1 MSKYAPLAAHLKE
14 SECDSVA
21 MSFEEVEAVI
31 GAPLPP
37 SAYDESLPWWSND
50 KTHIQASSW
59 MNAGWRKSDVDVRQ
73 ETVVFCRHGVP
84 LTSVAGCPDRD
95 ANAPSKNGL

>member
-50 KTHIQASSW
+50 KTPRTSLL
-59 MNAGWRKSDVDVRQ
+59 VDERRLA
-73 ETVVFCRHGVP
+73 E
-84 LTSVAGCPDRD
+84 
-95 ANAPSKNGL
+95 K